1 MCFLPE
7 ENCNLRWSI
16 LSDVGQWSAQDSSS
30 FHISPLLRID
40 KSLVCQTR
48 HICLFA
54 LLRDIC
60 LIHFQCSPYL
70 AASDTTAPVSDIF
83 QDSSI
88 AHCCTASDFS
98 CWCDD
103 RLVFG
108 VMRKIT
114 SAAAKA
120 LIQIWVAA
128 SIDGEMMSRR
138 CDGKAGEL
146 KVLRV
151 MIKVRWRW
159 WRTMRATVSQAT
171 GAWCFIVI
179 RHWSLS
185 YICSWGDQ
193 FKPGDSAIKITLIFH
208 HRDGND
214 RLWL

>member
-1 MCFLPE
+1 MHKTLAAFISHLFLGLARVLCVRPGIYVFLLYWE
-7 ENCNLRWSI
+7 IYVSYI
-16 LSDVGQWSAQDSSS
+16 FSAA
-30 FHISPLLRID
+30 HISPLLI
-40 KSLVCQTR
+40 Q
-48 HICLFA
+48 
-54 LLRDIC
+54 LLRC
-60 LIHFQCSPYL
+60 LTYFKIRVL
-70 AASDTTAPVSDIF
+70 LTAVLLQILVVDVMIV
-83 QDSSI
+83 
-88 AHCCTASDFS
+88 
-98 CWCDD
+98 WC
-103 RLVFG
+103 LVFG

-185 YICSWGDQ
+185 HICSWGDQ

>member
-1 MCFLPE
+1 MHKTLAAFISHLFLGLARVLCVRPDIYVF
-7 ENCNLRWSI
+7 LLYWDIYVSYI
-16 LSDVGQWSAQDSSS
+16 FSAA
-30 FHISPLLRID
+30 HISPLLI
-40 KSLVCQTR
+40 Q
-48 HICLFA
+48 
-54 LLRDIC
+54 LLRC
-60 LIHFQCSPYL
+60 LTYFKIRVL
-70 AASDTTAPVSDIF
+70 LTAVLLQILVVDVMIV
-83 QDSSI
+83 
-88 AHCCTASDFS
+88 
-98 CWCDD
+98 WC
-103 RLVFG
+103 LVFG

-146 KVLRV
+146 RVLRV

-185 YICSWGDQ
+185 HICSWGDQ

>member
-1 MCFLPE
+1 MHKTLAAFISHLFLGLTRVLCVRPDIYVF
-7 ENCNLRWSI
+7 LLYWDIYVSYI
-16 LSDVGQWSAQDSSS
+16 FSAA
-30 FHISPLLRID
+30 HISPLLI
-40 KSLVCQTR
+40 Q
-48 HICLFA
+48 
-54 LLRDIC
+54 LLRC
-60 LIHFQCSPYL
+60 LTYFKIRVL
-70 AASDTTAPVSDIF
+70 LTAVLLQILVVDVMIV
-83 QDSSI
+83 
-88 AHCCTASDFS
+88 
-98 CWCDD
+98 WC
-103 RLVFG
+103 LVFG

-185 YICSWGDQ
+185 HICSWGDQ